1 MAITITAYDNF
12 KANVAGGTAAGGLPI
27 DYLSDTINVALV
39 TSVYVPNVATDAFW
53 TTPSTNEL
61 ATGNGY
67 TTNGITLASKTV
79 VVTAGNADYDAA
91 DVSWTFTAT
100 KTFRYAV
107 IMKWTGTAA
116 TSPLMLYVDFG
127 VDRTEDS
134 QFDLR
139 WNASGIFRF
148 D

>member
-1 MAITITAYDNF
+1 MAITITPYDFF
-12 KANVAGGTAAGGLPI
+12 KANAMGGVASGGAPI
-27 DYLSDTINVALV
+27 DFLTDTINVPLV
-39 TSVYVPNVATDAFW
+39 TNVYVPNLATHDFW
-53 TTPSTNEL
+53 DDVSANEL

-67 TTNGITLASKTV
+67 TTNGVTLGTKTV
-79 VVTAGNADYDAA
+79 TVTAGNADYDAA

-107 IMKWTGTAA
+107 VMKWTGTAS
-116 TSPLMLYVDFG
+116 TSPLMLLIDFG

-139 WNASGIFRF
+139 WNASGIFRL